1 MRAAGGKTAMVALM
15 QFAFVLMLAALPALL
30 ATAWARRAVPLSAR
44 AGRNRALASPGRRG

>member
-1 MRAAGGKTAMVALM
+1 MVALM